1 MVSVIVLCE
10 CFSSFGPLPSYE
22 LKDSAHIHREAAAG
36 DQTHAACHR
45 ATGGRAVR
53 HKYPVCFAYFDV
65 GECPRFFFPKAPGLA
80 QAIELAISRQL
91 LLDASPKADGS
102 DEIEYRCR
110 G

>member
-1 MVSVIVLCE
+1 V
-10 CFSSFGPLPSYE
+10 
-22 LKDSAHIHREAAAG
+22 G

-45 ATGGRAVR
+45 ATGNCAVR

>member
-1 MVSVIVLCE
+1 MPCE
-10 CFSSFGPLPSYE
+10 CLSFGPLPSSE

-45 ATGGRAVR
+45 ATGSRAVR
-53 HKYPVCFAYFDV
+53 RNYPVCFAYYDM

-80 QAIELAISRQL
+80 RAIEVVL

-102 DEIEYRCR
+102 DEIEYRFR
-110 G
+110 GKPRY